1 MAERFNWRAK
11 ASVDLLVFL
20 SLRKR
25 KQVAMGL
32 RGMGDRS
39 ETERGPEPS
48 AQSVDEGVSSTRDTR
63 AR

>member
-1 MAERFNWRAK
+1 MAKRFNWRAK
-11 ASVDLLVFL
+11 ASVDLLAFL

-32 RGMGDRS
+32 RGVGDRS
-39 ETERGPEPS
+39 ETERGPEPP
-48 AQSVDEGVSSTRDTR
+48 AQSADEEVSSARDTR